1 LIISSGNVQ
10 MQTAVLVAPEHIQL
24 EERPIPRPGPGEV
37 LIQVRYVAICGSD
50 QARFWDRKPSTGEPV
65 VIGHEFS
72 GRVVTLGA
80 GVTTPP
86 VSQLVTVAPLLN
98 CEECVLCQT
107 ERSNLCPQRRV
118 FGRDVDGALQEYV
131 AVRADRTFP
140 LPPNVS
146 ARAGA
151 LIEPLAVACHAIRRA
166 GVEPNK
172 SALVLGA
179 GAIGLL
185 IAQVWRTLGGGP
197 VAAVDL
203 NESRLAVAAELGIPM
218 WTGTPADP
226 HIDTLFEATGSA
238 DAFVNWLP
246 VLAPAGRAIVVGKPD
261 RPVPIEWVGL
271 MHKEAEIA
279 TSRYFT
285 LNDFTQAIQL
295 VKDGQ
300 VSVSSLI
307 GTIVPFRR
315 LAEQA
320 GQRIMAEARQVIR
333 MLVEV
338 HQE

>member
-1 LIISSGNVQ
+1 
-10 MQTAVLVAPEHIQL
+10 MQTAVLVAPERIHI

-37 LIQVRYVAICGSD
+37 LIQVHYVAICGSD
-50 QARFWDRKPSTGEPV
+50 QARFWDRKPSAGEPV
-65 VIGHEFS
+65 VMGHEFS
-72 GRVVTLGA
+72 GHVVAQGT
-80 GVTTPP
+80 GVTMPHVGQP
-86 VSQLVTVAPLLN
+86 VTVAPLLN
-98 CEECVLCQT
+98 CGACTLCQAGW
-107 ERSNLCPQRRV
+107 SNLCPQRRV
-118 FGRDVDGALQEYV
+118 YGSDVDGALQEYV

-140 LPPNVS
+140 LPPNIS
-146 ARAGA
+146 AREGA

-185 IAQVWRTLGGGP
+185 IAQVWRALDGGP
-197 VAAVDL
+197 VAMVDL
-203 NESRLAVAAELGIPM
+203 DRSRLAVAAELGLPA
-218 WTGTPADP
+218 WPGTPSGP

-238 DAFVNWLP
+238 GAFANWLP
-246 VLAPAGRAIVVGKPD
+246 VLAPAGQAIVVGKPD

-271 MHKEAEIA
+271 MRKEAEIA

-295 VKDGQ
+295 VKDDQ

-307 GTIVPFRR
+307 GSTVPFQR
-315 LAEQA
+315 LGEQA

-333 MLVEV
+333 MLVQV

>member
-1 LIISSGNVQ
+1 
-10 MQTAVLVAPEHIQL
+10 MQTAVLVAPERIHM
-24 EERPIPRPGPGEV
+24 EERPIPRPGPGEA

-50 QARFWDRKPSTGEPV
+50 QAHFWDPEPSTGGPV
-65 VIGHEFS
+65 VMGHEFS
-72 GRVVTLGA
+72 GRVVAQGT
-80 GVTTPP
+80 GVTAPSVGQP
-86 VSQLVTVAPLLN
+86 VTVAPLLN
-98 CEECVLCQT
+98 CGACTLCQAG
-107 ERSNLCPQRRV
+107 RSNLCPQRRV
-118 FGRDVDGALQEYV
+118 FGWDVDGALQEYV
-131 AVRADRTFP
+131 TVRADRTYP
-140 LPPNVS
+140 LPPS
-146 ARAGA
+146 IQAHEGA

-185 IAQVWRTLGGGP
+185 IAQVWRALGGGP

-271 MHKEAEIA
+271 MRKEAEIA